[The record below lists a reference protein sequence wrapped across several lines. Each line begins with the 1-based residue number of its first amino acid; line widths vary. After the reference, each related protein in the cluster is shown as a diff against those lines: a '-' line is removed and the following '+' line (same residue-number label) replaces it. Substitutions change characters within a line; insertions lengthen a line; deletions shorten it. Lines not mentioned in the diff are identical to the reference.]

1 MKRTVCCFL
10 FALFLF
16 AFPAHA
22 QKALRKIHNTAFV
35 PGEKLKFRLHYGFID
50 AGVGVLEVI
59 PKTDSFGGR
68 PVYHVVGTGKSVG
81 AFDLFFK
88 VRDRYESIIDAEAM
102 VPWLFIRRVDEG
114 GFVINENVSFN
125 HFQNT
130 ARSVGKRGKK
140 DFNVETDS
148 LPDHIQ
154 DLVSAFYYA
163 RTIDFSNAKEGDVF
177 EIIGYLDREAVP
189 LNIKFVGREKVKSKL
204 GHFQCLKF
212 KPLLQEGRIFKEKED
227 MTVWVSDDLNKIP
240 VRVQTDILVG
250 SIRMD
255 LIEYSGLANPP
266 ALTGRK

>member
-1 MKRTVCCFL
+1 MKKILFGFVFL
-10 FALFLF
+10 FFVF
-16 AFPAHA
+16 AAEA
-22 QKALRKIHNTAFV
+22 QKKLRKIDNTAFI

-50 AGVGVLEVI
+50 AGSGVLEVI
-59 PKTDSFGGR
+59 PRIDSFGGR
-68 PVYHVVGTGKSVG
+68 PVYHVVGTGRSVG
-81 AFDLFFK
+81 AFDFFFK
-88 VRDRYESIIDAEAM
+88 VRDRYESIIDAEAL

-125 HFQNT
+125 HFKNS
-130 ARSVGKRGKK
+130 AKAIGKRGSK
-140 DFNVETDS
+140 DFNVESDS
-148 LPDHIQ
+148 LPDNIQ

-177 EIIGYLDREAVP
+177 EIIGYLDRETVP

-240 VRVQTDILVG
+240 VRVQTDVLVG